1 MRLKFK
7 WIFTLLVALSMQFS
21 FAQEKTVNGVVTD
34 ATGPIPGANVM
45 VKGTKTGVQTD
56 FDGKY
61 AIKAKVGDVLIVSYL
76 GMKNS
81 SVTVGATSTVN
92 VKLVSASQDLE
103 EVVIQGYRTVTKKTA
118 VTAAA
123 SITAQTIENR
133 PNANVLNT
141 VQGQLAGVNISA
153 SSGQPGAK
161 PTVIIRGVGTLNG
174 NTDPLYVIDGFPSN
188 SDSFRTLNPND
199 IASFDVL
206 KDASAIS
213 EYGSR
218 GSNGVIVIKTKRGSF
233 NDDKTIFRYS
243 SQYGISDLQ
252 TPKYSYANSQQLL
265 TLEKRFGAGRGATLT
280 DAQIAAYSI
289 NTNWVDYFFRT
300 STSVNHNLSIEQ
312 NGKNLN
318 SFTSLSYFDQD
329 GVLKGTG
336 LKRFTVRNNISG
348 KSTDE
353 RFKYSVNSA
362 VGYSKSNEATGLGT
376 GGINQNYV
384 LGAYQSA
391 PYVSP
396 DEYQDPRQVLA
407 AYRASGTLLLT
418 PLFLIDKLNT
428 FSNLTE
434 ETRIDLATEA
444 SYKIA
449 TGLTGRVRTS
459 GQLLETRFTEARFPI
474 SFNALL
480 FLSPGQTFGGYE
492 AIFQRREFLFS
503 NLFQLD
509 YNKSIGNHTFSAAA
523 ASEYN
528 HSRLN
533 TNNFTQNGLDPV
545 LFVPNTGAGYVGD
558 TSANDFNVPTVSASQ
573 LRNDLISY
581 FGTVDY
587 DFKKTFG
594 LVGSYRI
601 DGSSRFIKENQF
613 NNFWSLGGR
622 INLEEMGFLKSL
634 DYIDVLKIRGSIGTS
649 GNQRIVDGS
658 IYAGINPPAFADI
671 YPGTNNAYNN
681 GQGYGLTIGYPALR
695 WETTEQYNIG
705 LDFEFFKSS
714 LRGSFDYYNK
724 NTVDLFLSTP
734 LVPATGATSVTR
746 NSDASVLNTGF
757 ELSVAYDLVKNQ
769 NLTLTV
775 RANGSIND
783 NSINGITSNGG
794 EIVSAAGLNINRNGG
809 KLNQFYLYKYLGVNP
824 VNGNLLYEDINGN
837 PTEAPTGADRKAT
850 GKNYLAKYQGG
861 FGFDLSYK
869 GFFTSTTFTF
879 AQEVDRFDYDLSGLY
894 STGRIGTFN
903 VTDDLLNAWTPTNT
917 TSNVPNLRA
926 TNYGA
931 QSLSD
936 RFLKDA
942 SYVRLRNVQ
951 VGYRVP
957 KQFIKN
963 TFLSDVSF
971 TIQGENLF
979 NITKWQGFDP
989 ESSRSADQS
998 QYPTARSFTFGV
1010 DLKF

>member
-21 FAQEKTVNGVVTD
+21 FAQEKTVSGIITD
-34 ATGPIPGANVM
+34 ATGPIPGANVV
-45 VKGTKTGVQTD
+45 VKGTKNGVQTD

-61 AIKAKVGDVLIVSYL
+61 AIRAKAGDVLVVSYL
-76 GMKNS
+76 GMTNANI
-81 SVTVGATSTVN
+81 TVGASNTVN
-92 VKLVSASQDLE
+92 VKLLSSSQNLE
-103 EVVIQGYRTVTKKTA
+103 EVVVQGYRTVTKKTA

-133 PNANVLNT
+133 PNANALNT
-141 VQGQLAGVNISA
+141 VQGQLAGVNITA
-153 SSGQPGAK
+153 NTGQPGAK
-161 PTVIIRGVGTLNG
+161 PSVIIRGVGTLNG
-174 NTDPLYVIDGFPSN
+174 NSDPLYVIDGFPSN
-188 SDSFRTLNPND
+188 SDGFRSLNPND

-218 GSNGVIVIKTKRGSF
+218 GSNGVIVIKTKRASF
-233 NDDKTIFRYS
+233 SDDKTTFRYS
-243 SQYGISDLQ
+243 TQYGISDLQ
-252 TPKYSYANSQQLL
+252 SPKYSYANARQLL
-265 TLEKRFGAGRGATLT
+265 TIEKRFGAGRGATLT
-280 DAQIAAYSI
+280 DAQIAAYNI
-289 NTNWVDYFFRT
+289 DTNWVDYFFNT
-300 STSVNHNLSIEQ
+300 STSVNHNLSIEK

-329 GVLKGTG
+329 GVLAETG

-348 KSTDE
+348 KTTSD
-353 RFKYSVNSA
+353 RFKYSLSSA
-362 VGYSKSNEATGLGT
+362 VGYSKSNESTGLGT
-376 GGINQNYV
+376 GGINQNIV
-384 LGAYQSA
+384 LGAFQSV
-391 PYVSP
+391 PYVAPS
-396 DEYQDPRQVLA
+396 EYLGSQEVLA
-407 AYRASGTLLLT
+407 LFRSSGTLLYT
-418 PLFLIDKLNT
+418 PLFLIDKLKK

-434 ETRIDLATEA
+434 EIRVDLSAEA
-444 SYKIA
+444 SYKFT
-449 TGLTGRVRTS
+449 TGLTGRVRTA
-459 GQLLETRFTEARFPI
+459 GQLLENRFTEARFPI
-474 SFNALL
+474 SFNTLL
-480 FLSPGQTFGGYE
+480 FLSPGQVFGGYE
-492 AIFQRREFLFS
+492 IINQRREFLFS

-509 YNKSIGNHTFSAAA
+509 YNKTIGNHTFSIAAA
-523 ASEYN
+523 NEYN

-558 TSANDFNVPTVSASQ
+558 TSANDFNVPAVSALN

-587 DFKKTFG
+587 DFKRTFG

-601 DGSSRFIKENQF
+601 DGSSRFIKENQY
-613 NNFWSLGGR
+613 NNFYSIGGR
-622 INLEEMGFLKSL
+622 INLEELGFMKSL
-634 DYIDVLKIRGSIGTS
+634 DFVDVLKLRGSLGTS

-681 GQGYGLTIGYPALR
+681 GQGYGLTIGFPALR
-695 WETTEQYNIG
+695 WETTEQYNVG

-724 NTVDLFLSTP
+724 QTNDLYLSEP
-734 LVPATGATSVTR
+734 LVPATGATSVTK
-746 NSDASVLNTGF
+746 NSNAFVINKGF
-757 ELSVAYDLVKNQ
+757 ELNIAYDLIKNQ
-769 NLTLTV
+769 NLRLTV
-775 RANGSIND
+775 RANGSLND
-783 NSINGITSNGG
+783 NSIDGITTNGG
-794 EIVSAAGLNINRNGG
+794 RIVGTTIINENGG
-809 KLNQFYLYKYLGVNP
+809 KLNQFFLYKYLGVNP

-837 PTEAPTGADRKAT
+837 PTEAPTGADRRAT
-850 GKNYLAKYQGG
+850 GKNFLAKYQGG
-861 FGFDLSYK
+861 FGFDLAYK
-869 GFFTSTTFTF
+869 GFFASTTFTF
-879 AQEVDRFDYDLSGLY
+879 AQDLDRFDFDLSGLY
-894 STGRIGTFN
+894 STGRIGQFN

-926 TNYGA
+926 TNFGA
-931 QSLSD
+931 QGLSD

-942 SYVRLRNVQ
+942 SYVRLRNAQ

-957 KQFIKN
+957 SKFLAN
-963 TFLSDVSF
+963 TFMSDLSF
-971 TIQGENLF
+971 TVQGENLF

-989 ESSRSADQS
+989 ESSRAADQS